1 MATNTTTDF
10 KILAKVVLDVDDIQ
24 KQLNEAANKAKNI
37 KFKVTSDGADSA
49 KRGIDEIGDSAQ
61 KAAKSVDDLN
71 LTFNV
76 ANEVFQTAKDVV
88 GDLVQEVYTLND
100 AMTEFKKVSSL
111 RDGQLDA
118 YVDKLAELGKQV
130 GRTGKPNRSEPE

>member
-1 MATNTTTDF
+1 MAANSTTDF
-10 KILAKVVLDVDDIQ
+10 TILARVKLDASDIQ
-24 KQLNEAANKAKNI
+24 KQLDDAGKKVRDIQI
-37 KFKVTSDGADSA
+37 KVRTDGTDSA
-49 KRGIDEIGDSAQ
+49 QRGLEDIGDSAD
-61 KAAKSVDDLN
+61 KAAKSVDNLN

-76 ANEVFQTAKDVV
+76 ANEVFQVAREVV

-100 AMTEFKKVSSL
+100 AMTEFKKVSDL

-118 YVDKLAELGKQV
+118 YVDKLSELGKQV

>member
-1 MATNTTTDF
+1 MATNTATDF
-10 KILAKVVLDVDDIQ
+10 KILAKVVLDAKDIQ
-24 KQLNEAANKAKNI
+24 AQLNSAVNKAKNI
-37 KFKVTSDGADSA
+37 KLKVTSDGADSA
-49 KRGIDEIGDSAQ
+49 KRGLDDIDSSAQ
-61 KAAKSVDDLN
+61 NAAKSVDDLN

-111 RDGQLDA
+111 DDGQLDA
-118 YVDKLAELGKQV
+118 YVDKLSELGKQV

>member
-1 MATNTTTDF
+1 MATNSTTDF
-10 KILAKVVLDVDDIQ
+10 KILAKVVLDAADIQ
-24 KQLNEAANKAKNI
+24 KQLNDAANKARNI
-37 KFKVTSDGADSA
+37 KIKVSSDGAESA
-49 KRGIDEIGDSAQ
+49 RRGLDDIDDSAQ

-76 ANEVFQTAKDVV
+76 ANEVFQTAREVV

-111 RDGQLDA
+111 RDGELDA
-118 YVDKLAELGKQV
+118 YVDKLSELGRQV